1 MTPGTSWLGLLLGLN
16 PKLLLLELC
25 RDSRSPLGGSW
36 DYSQAQARPCTRE
49 QAEGAIFV
57 QGWLKPARPHRCP
70 PAPGAGR
77 TAMEQSGQGPSG
89 GFSLVPGAA

>member
-36 DYSQAQARPCTRE
+36 DHSQAQARPCTRE

-70 PAPGAGR
+70 LPPERVGQPWSRVGR
-77 TAMEQSGQGPSG
+77 GPLGVS
-89 GFSLVPGAA
+89 V